1 MNGLTAAAV
10 ATAERDAHPVV
21 TCHETLV
28 SASKQ
33 QRTLLSKTRFNDKC
47 GDHFHVPPNDERP
60 MMHVAVLSRL
70 LLIALRRN
78 L

>member
-1 MNGLTAAAV
+1 MNGPTAAAA
-10 ATAERDAHPVV
+10 ATAKRDAHPVV

-47 GDHFHVPPNDERP
+47 EDHFHVPPNDEWP
-60 MMHVAVLSRL
+60 MMLVAVLSRL
-70 LLIALRRN
+70 FIALRRN